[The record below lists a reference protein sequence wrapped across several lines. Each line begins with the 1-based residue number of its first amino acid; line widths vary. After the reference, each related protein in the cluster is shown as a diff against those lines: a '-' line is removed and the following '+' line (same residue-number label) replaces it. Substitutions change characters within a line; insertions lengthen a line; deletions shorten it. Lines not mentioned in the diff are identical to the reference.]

1 MMFEK
6 EIEFK
11 NLLTESEYGKIQNDH
26 FPGEKPMYLK
36 NYYIDNNEF
45 QLIQNLL
52 MLRIRV
58 QDEKQLMTVKIPD
71 ERHVVYEYS
80 GVTNI
85 DLTEGLI
92 IDENNIP
99 KNILEQLS
107 KRNIKTDNLA
117 VQGSLITERFEKS
130 SHSGLLVLDKSTYLG
145 MIDYELEF
153 EAPDVGTGKA
163 EFTQILNNYGIVR
176 RDEIVKSA
184 RFYNTL
190 KQQRGLTDAFSI

>member
-26 FPGEKPMYLK
+26 FPDEKPMHLT
-36 NYYIDNNEF
+36 NYYIDNDEL
-45 QLIQNLL
+45 QLIKNLL

-58 QDEKQLMTVKIPD
+58 QDQKQLMTVKIPD

-85 DLTEGLI
+85 ELTEGNLI
-92 IDENNIP
+92 AETDIPENIRV
-99 KNILEQLS
+99 QLA
-107 KRNIKTDNLA
+107 KRNITTNNLCI
-117 VQGSLITERFEKS
+117 QGSLITERFEKP

-145 MIDYELEF
+145 MTDHELEF
-153 EAPDVGTGKA
+153 EAPDVATGKS

-176 RDEIVKSA
+176 REEIVKSA
-184 RFYNTL
+184 RFYNAL
-190 KQQRGLTDAFSI
+190 KHKKGVN

>member
-26 FPGEKPMYLK
+26 FPGENPMHLT
-36 NYYIDNNEF
+36 NYYIDNNEL
-45 QLIQNLL
+45 QLIKNLL

-58 QDEKQLMTVKIPD
+58 HDGKQLMTVKIPD

-85 DLTEGLI
+85 VLTEGIL

-99 KNILEQLS
+99 KNIREQLT
-107 KRNIKTDNLA
+107 KRNITIDNLSI
-117 VQGSLITERFEKS
+117 QGSLITERFEKP

-145 MIDYELEF
+145 MTDYELEF
-153 EAPDVGTGKA
+153 EAPDVGTGKS

-176 RDEIVKSA
+176 REEIVKSA
-184 RFYNTL
+184 RFYNAL
-190 KQQRGLTDAFSI
+190 KQKKGVN

>member
-26 FPGEKPMYLK
+26 FSGEKPMHLT
-36 NYYIDNNEF
+36 NYYIDNNEL

-80 GVTNI
+80 GLTNI
-85 DLTEGLI
+85 DLSKGI
-92 IDENNIP
+92 IINENNIP
-99 KNILEQLS
+99 ENIREQLT
-107 KRNIKTDNLA
+107 KRNITTNNLSI
-117 VQGSLITERFEKS
+117 QGSLITERFEKP
-130 SHSGLLVLDKSTYLG
+130 SHSGLLVLDKSIYLG

-176 RDEIVKSA
+176 REEIVKSA

-190 KQQRGLTDAFSI
+190 KQKKGVN